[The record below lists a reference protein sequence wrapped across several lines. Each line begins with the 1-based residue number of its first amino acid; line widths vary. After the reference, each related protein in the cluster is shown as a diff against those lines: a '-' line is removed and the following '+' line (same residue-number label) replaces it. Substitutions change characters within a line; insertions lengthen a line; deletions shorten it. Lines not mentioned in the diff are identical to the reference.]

1 MQKLS
6 GPIIY
11 EVTLD
16 IVLHVAEDR
25 DDEQAIDPAD
35 EIAAWLDEHIR
46 QMLELPG
53 FLDAATYRIDDVD
66 ADRVRYVTHY
76 QVESGQALDDY
87 IAGPATDMRRST
99 QDHFAGRVNA
109 SRRILRPATSTSE
122 ATEPTES
129 CANCATPLVGQYC
142 SRCGQRARGRLISIW
157 ELVRDAIGDLFELDS
172 RLWQTLLPLVFRPGK
187 LTRDYLMGRRAR
199 FMPPFRTYLVLS
211 VVFFLVAFFDP
222 QQQLGIFFEP
232 PDPAIAAGSAS
243 PGSASEVRKEV
254 LDELRR
260 EGIIVGDAEVLN
272 EPATEGNIVGDQV
285 PESADVNDPEDDAP
299 SAGIRI
305 TADEGSIVNC
315 DLEGFSLDGAPEWLL
330 RRFTRERVQIV
341 CEKVSADSGQ
351 AFLSQLLDNVPVALF
366 ILLPLMALVLKM
378 LFPLSKRYYAEHLL
392 FVLHFHAFFFLILTV
407 EVLITRLATRL
418 PIPEAAANLT
428 ILLISL
434 YIPLYLYKAM
444 RRVYGQG
451 RLITLLKFV
460 LLILAYVL
468 GFVFIMLTA
477 AFYTA
482 FSI

>member
-16 IVLHVAEDR
+16 IGLPAAEDG
-25 DDEQAIDPAD
+25 DGEAGTDPASEAD
-35 EIAAWLDEHIR
+35 AWLDEHNR

-53 FLDAATYRIDDVD
+53 FLDAATYRVNNVG
-66 ADRVRYVTHY
+66 ADSLRYVTHY

-87 IAGPATDMRRST
+87 LAGPATDMRRAT
-99 QDHFAGRVNA
+99 EDHFGERVTA
-109 SRRILRPATSTSE
+109 SRRILRPGPSGAPE
-122 ATEPTES
+122 ATET
-129 CANCATPLVGQYC
+129 CANCATPLAGQYC
-142 SRCGQRARGRLISIW
+142 SRCGQRARSRLISIW

-172 RLWQTLLPLVFRPGK
+172 RIWQTLIPLVFRPGK

-211 VVFFLVAFFDP
+211 LLFFLVAFFDP

-232 PDPAIAAGSAS
+232 PDPSVAANADTDA
-243 PGSASEVRKEV
+243 SASEVREEV

-260 EGIIVGDAEVLN
+260 EGIIAGPQESEPANDSDAE
-272 EPATEGNIVGDQV
+272 EDTPA
-285 PESADVNDPEDDAP
+285 
-299 SAGIRI
+299 AGIRI
-305 TADEGSIVNC
+305 TPDDDAVVNC
-315 DLEGFSLDGAPEWLL
+315 DLEGFSLDGAPEWLS
-330 RRFTRERVQIV
+330 RRFTRDRVQAV

-351 AFLSQLLDNVPVALF
+351 AFLNQLLDNVPVALF
-366 ILLPLMALVLKM
+366 VLLPLMALVLKM

-392 FVLHFHAFFFLILTV
+392 FVLHFHAFFFLILTIQV
-407 EVLITRLATRL
+407 VVSRLATRL

-428 ILLISL
+428 ILVLSL
-434 YIPLYLYKAM
+434 YIPVYLYKAM
-444 RRVYGQG
+444 RRVYEQG
-451 RLITLLKFV
+451 RLIMLLKYV
-460 LLILAYVL
+460 LLVFAYVL
-468 GFVFIMLTA
+468 GFAFILLIA

>member
-16 IVLHVAEDR
+16 IVLHGTEDR
-25 DDEQAIDPAD
+25 NDEVASDAAD
-35 EIAAWLDEHIR
+35 ETDAWLDEHNR

-53 FLDAATYRIDDVD
+53 FLDAATYRVDNGD
-66 ADRVRYVTHY
+66 ADRIRYVTHY
-76 QVESGQALDDY
+76 KVESAQALDDY
-87 IAGPATDMRRST
+87 LAGPATNMRRST
-99 QDHFAGRVNA
+99 ENQFGERVTA
-109 SRRILRPATSTSE
+109 SRRVLRPATSRYGAS
-122 ATEPTES
+122 EPTES
-129 CANCATPLVGQYC
+129 CANCATPLAGQYC

-157 ELVRDAIGDLFELDS
+157 ELVRDAVGDLFELDS

-187 LTRDYLMGRRAR
+187 LTHDYLMGRRAR

-222 QQQLGIFFEP
+222 RQQLGIFFEP
-232 PDPAIAAGSAS
+232 PDPAIATGSAGAGSS
-243 PGSASEVRKEV
+243 SEVRKEV

-260 EGIIVGDAEVLN
+260 EGIFVGDAEVPD
-272 EPATEGNIVGDQV
+272 EPAREGIVIGEQASG
-285 PESADVNDPEDDAP
+285 SADVNDPGNDEP
-299 SAGIRI
+299 GAGIRI
-305 TADEGSIVNC
+305 TADEGAIVNC
-315 DLEGFSLDGAPEWLL
+315 NLEGFSLDGAPEWLS

-341 CEKVSADSGQ
+341 CEKVSADSGR
-351 AFLSQLLDNVPVALF
+351 AFLNQLLDNIPVALF

-378 LFPLSKRYYAEHLL
+378 LFPLSKRFYAEHLL

-407 EVLITRLATRL
+407 EVLITRLAARL
-418 PIPEAAANLT
+418 PIPEATANLT

-451 RLITLLKFV
+451 RLITWLKFV
-460 LLILAYVL
+460 LLIFAYVL
-468 GFVFIMLTA
+468 GFAFIMLTA